1 MLYLQMRLCCGV
13 KMWRNLGLRKISMEY
28 KLEINL
34 ERTEMLKLPGNE
46 GKKYSENKWKR
57 DKVKG

>member
-1 MLYLQMRLCCGV
+1 
-13 KMWRNLGLRKISMEY
+13 MEY

-46 GKKYSENKWKR
+46 GKKYSENK
-57 DKVKG
+57 